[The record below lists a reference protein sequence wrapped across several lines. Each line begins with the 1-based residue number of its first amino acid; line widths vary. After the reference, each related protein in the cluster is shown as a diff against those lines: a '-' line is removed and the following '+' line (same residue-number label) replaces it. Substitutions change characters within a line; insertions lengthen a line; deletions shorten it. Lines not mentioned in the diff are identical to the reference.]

1 VASQRS
7 FFGALRLW
15 LLLAL
20 LAFVALGAWLE
31 RRRSTDWDEP
41 LRVTV
46 YPVAA
51 PGAAGAVADHL
62 AQLGDPDFDAVET
75 FLAEEAQAFGLAL
88 AEPVR
93 VRVSHAAREAPPALP
108 ERPSRLGIAAWSL
121 RLRWWAWRV
130 QANDPLPPP
139 DIKVFA
145 VHHPAD
151 ARGPLPDSLG
161 LAKGLTAIAHLYADP
176 LAAGSNQVVLTHEL
190 LHTLGATDKYDRRS
204 LQPLAPDG
212 LGDPDRRPRYP
223 QEYAEIMAGRI
234 ALSANR
240 AEIPTDLDQV
250 TMGTATARE
259 IGWLSR

>member
-1 VASQRS
+1 MAGQRS

-51 PGAAGAVADHL
+51 AGAEASVAEYL
-62 AQLGDPDFDAVET
+62 AQLGDADFDVVEA

-88 AEPVR
+88 DEPAR
-93 VRVSHAAREAPPALP
+93 VRVSPAAREPPPALP

-130 QANDPLPPP
+130 EANDPLPPP
-139 DIKVFA
+139 DVQVFA
-145 VHHPAD
+145 VHHPAES
-151 ARGPLPDSLG
+151 RGPLPDSLG
-161 LAKGLTAIAHLYADP
+161 LAKGLTAIAHLYADAA
-176 LAAGSNQVVLTHEL
+176 AAGRNSVVLTHEL
-190 LHTLGATDKYDRRS
+190 LHTLGASDKYDPGS

-212 LGDPDRRPRYP
+212 LGDPQQRPLYP
-223 QEYAEIMAGRI
+223 QEFAEIMAGRV
-234 ALSANR
+234 ALSATR
-240 AEIPTDLDQV
+240 AEIPEDLDRV
-250 TMGTATARE
+250 TVGTATARE
-259 IGWLSR
+259 IGWLRE